1 MRISEVKVRRVEGK
15 ERFKA
20 WVTLTFDD
28 EFRIHGL
35 KIIQGKDGPFVAMP
49 SRKLPNNE
57 FIDTAY
63 PLSTELREAIQT
75 EVLAEYE
82 RQISSGTPS

>member
-1 MRISEVKVRRVEGK
+1 MRISEVKVRPVEGK

-20 WVTLTFDD
+20 WVTVTFDN

-35 KIIQGKDGPFVAMP
+35 KVIQGKDGPFVAMP
-49 SRKLPNNE
+49 SRKLPNGE

-63 PLSTELREAIQT
+63 PLKKELREMIQK
-75 EVLAEYE
+75 EVLAEYH
-82 RQISSGTPS
+82 RQIGK

>member
-1 MRISEVKVRRVEGK
+1 LRISEVKVRRVEGK
-15 ERFKA
+15 DRFKA
-20 WVTLTFDD
+20 WVTLTFDN

-63 PLSTELREAIQT
+63 PLTKELRETIQR
-75 EVLAEYE
+75 EVLAEYN
-82 RQISSGTPS
+82 RQLNNK

>member
-1 MRISEVKVRRVEGK
+1 MRISEVKVRIVEEK

-20 WVTLTFDD
+20 WVTLTFDN

-49 SRKLPNNE
+49 SRKLPNGE

-63 PLSTELREAIQT
+63 PLNNELRETIQK
-75 EVLAEYE
+75 EVIVEYN
-82 RQISSGTPS
+82 RQFA

>member
-1 MRISEVKVRRVEGK
+1 MRISEVKVRKVEGK

-20 WVTLTFDD
+20 WVTLTFDN

-49 SRKLPNNE
+49 SRKLPNGD

-63 PLSTELREAIQT
+63 PLNKELRETIQKA
-75 EVLAEYE
+75 VLVEYNHE
-82 RQISSGTPS
+82 IVPNT

>member
-1 MRISEVKVRRVEGK
+1 MRISEVKVRIVEEK

-20 WVTLTFDD
+20 WVTLTFDN

-49 SRKLPNNE
+49 SRKLPNGE

-63 PLSTELREAIQT
+63 PLNNELRETIQR
-75 EVLAEYE
+75 EILVEYN
-82 RQISSGTPS
+82 RQLV

>member
-63 PLSTELREAIQT
+63 PLTKELRETIQR
-75 EVLAEYE
+75 EVLVEYN
-82 RQISSGTPS
+82 RQLTT

>member
-1 MRISEVKVRRVEGK
+1 MKISEVRVRRVEGK
-15 ERFKA
+15 DKFKA

-35 KIIQGKDGPFVAMP
+35 KVIQAKDGLFVAMP
-49 SRKLPNNE
+49 SRKLPNGE

-63 PLSTELREAIQT
+63 PITQELREAIQR
-75 EVLAEYE
+75 EVLNEYN
-82 RQISSGTPS
+82 RQLEQKLE

>member
-1 MRISEVKVRRVEGK
+1 LRISEVKVKRVEGK

-20 WVTLTFDD
+20 WVTVTFDN

-49 SRKLPNNE
+49 SRKLPNGE

-63 PLSTELREAIQT
+63 PLNKELREKIQK
-75 EVLAEYE
+75 EVLAEYN
-82 RQISSGTPS
+82 RQLK

>member
-1 MRISEVKVRRVEGK
+1 VRISEVKIRRVEGK
-15 ERFKA
+15 NRFKA

-49 SRKLPNNE
+49 SRKLPNGD

-63 PLSTELREAIQT
+63 PLSQKLRETIQK
-75 EVLAEYE
+75 EVLNEYN
-82 RQISSGTPS
+82 RQLK